1 MCVPVCELIKTSSM
15 LYPSFFISAHLIN
28 WGDGDPGNA
37 SMSDEIVIVRSA
49 IPIYLLGYTII
60 STITKISNYSQNS
73 NTLNFAGNQFNFKNL
88 IHEYYQNK
96 ALANS

>member
-1 MCVPVCELIKTSSM
+1 
-15 LYPSFFISAHLIN
+15 
-28 WGDGDPGNA
+28 
-37 SMSDEIVIVRSA
+37 MSDEIVIVRSA